1 MGAYLYKVMALAARS
16 DGNVDTYE
24 KQILGSYLRYNRELL
39 SMSDIEIKSAR
50 NDLESQN
57 EEAIIKDLSE
67 NLSNEQKEKAYALAM
82 EVCSINFQI
91 LPLEAEFL
99 EKIRTKFGISAKVD
113 RSLTVSRKLRY
124 GF

>member
-39 SMSDIEIKSAR
+39 SMTDIEIKSAR
-50 NDLESQN
+50 NDLESQT
-57 EEAIIKDLSE
+57 EEAIIQDLSE

-91 LPLEAEFL
+91 LPLE
-99 EKIRTKFGISAKVD
+99 
-113 RSLTVSRKLRY
+113 
-124 GF
+124 